1 MYKLN
6 NSSLVM
12 AVFADDEDEE
22 FSIFDEIG
30 NVIPFS
36 VLLPLAVLFLEG
48 PWEGSG
54 TKPSMSAIF
63 FRLRNGLHRVRV
75 VSFMEAVDLV

>member
-1 MYKLN
+1 MYRLN

-36 VLLPLAVLFLEG
+36 VRLPLVVLLLEE
-48 PWEGSG
+48 PWEDSG
-54 TKPSMSAIF
+54 TTSSISIIF
-63 FRLRNGLHRVRV
+63 FRLRNGLHSVRV
-75 VSFMEAVDLV
+75 VSFMDAVDL